1 MEYSIAK
8 KHLKR
13 IVPKKHCREVLKGVY
28 HKGNEVKGT
37 DSKRLLACEIDN
49 INFKELIVNI
59 NNDEVVEGNY
69 PITDNLFLDYPSIVL
84 NLDIETIK
92 SLKRVVHCIKQLGYK
107 YIQLVKKDDY
117 WYVETNDE
125 KLEDKAD
132 MKGKIEYQLVKDVE
146 SEEQTRL
153 FQTVYLL
160 NALDFIIDTKED
172 TQLVMMLSPHV
183 PIQFNNV
190 AYSDNV
196 YKYLIMPVRIY

>member
-1 MEYSIAK
+1 M
-8 KHLKR
+8 
-13 IVPKKHCREVLKGVY
+13 
-28 HKGNEVKGT
+28 
-37 DSKRLLACEIDN
+37 
-49 INFKELIVNI
+49 
-59 NNDEVVEGNY
+59 VEGNY

-190 AYSDNV
+190 AYGDNV
-196 YKYLIMPVRIY
+196 Y